1 MNNKNS
7 LQTVSLLAISG
18 AALLVAG
25 MLFFDSPLFGWV
37 ISILIFL
44 IFIGSEVRTC
54 RLLKWV
60 EREQQ
65 LLSNFNPDGEGFAAA
80 RAQLIQKLVA
90 KKIKLSSQM
99 ITDILDAKENVRIGK
114 SNGGLVIL
122 LGLFGTFFGLMLS
135 ISTASGIIENQ
146 SDPGSILNTVQEIF
160 SSMKGIFGTS
170 LCGLLAS
177 LVLNASHSILVARH
191 NAFMAD
197 LNEFTLIELLPSSS
211 ENAASGEERLISVV
225 ESLTAQMETMQQNS
239 LAVLQNSAAGITS
252 AVGELKSGISNSMA
266 ELKSGFSGSM
276 TEIKNGLAASLEEFK
291 AGISSSV
298 GDLKTGMSSE
308 FTTLFEKYV
317 AGLQASESALTGS
330 LKEMQANSIADLK
343 NAINAFG
350 ENFAGVFNRQIDVVL
365 EQWKKAEEGQLAG
378 LEVLKTSSEKMT
390 ESALRQSAEFSESSA
405 GKMNRFFETVNQSFG
420 EFSES
425 SKTLVEAQKTLIE
438 EVEKRIRKENES
450 SLELSSNISE
460 AATLMRVNQSE
471 FSATLEMFRQ
481 GMELVLEKLSGNTE
495 EQQNEQN
502 FLEQLQLSLE
512 SFQERAGE
520 ILVEN
525 ALKTQEILLEI
536 LEQSGRGASA
546 GEVKSD
552 A

>member
-1 MNNKNS
+1 MNKNS
-7 LQTVSLLAISG
+7 LQTVLLLAIAG

-44 IFIGSEVRTC
+44 IFIGSEVRTY

-60 EREQQ
+60 NREQLQ
-65 LLSNFNPDGEGFAAA
+65 FSHFDPNGEGLAASRA
-80 RAQLIQKLVA
+80 RLIQKLTA

-99 ITDILDAKENVRIGK
+99 ITDILDAKENIRIGK

-135 ISTASGIIENQ
+135 ISTAGGIIENQ
-146 SDPGSILNTVQEIF
+146 SDPGNILNTVQEIF

-177 LVLNASHSILVARH
+177 LVLNASHSILVSRYDT
-191 NAFMAD
+191 FMAELD
-197 LNEFTLIELLPSSS
+197 EFTLLELLPSSS
-211 ENAASGEERLISVV
+211 ENAVSGEDRLISVV
-225 ESLTAQMETMQQNS
+225 ETLTAQMETMQQ
-239 LAVLQNSAAGITS
+239 QNSAAGIAS
-252 AVGELKSGISNSMA
+252 AVGELKTGISNSVT
-266 ELKSGFSGSM
+266 ELKS
-276 TEIKNGLAASLEEFK
+276 
-291 AGISSSV
+291 GISSSV
-298 GDLKTGMSSE
+298 AGLKTEMSSE
-308 FTTLFEKYV
+308 LAALFEKYA
-317 AGLQASESALTGS
+317 AGLQTSESALAGS
-330 LKEMQANSIADLK
+330 LKEMQASSIAELK
-343 NAINAFG
+343 NAITAFG
-350 ENFAGVFNRQIDVVL
+350 ENFANVFNRQIDVVL

-390 ESALRQSAEFSESSA
+390 ESALRQSAAFSESSA
-405 GKMNRFFETVNQSFG
+405 GKMNQFFETVHESFG
-420 EFSES
+420 KFSES
-425 SKTLVEAQKTLIE
+425 SKALVDAQKTLIE
-438 EVEKRIRKENES
+438 EVEKRIQKENES

-502 FLEQLQLSLE
+502 FVEQLQLSLE

-536 LEQSGRGASA
+536 LEQSGRAPA